1 MANVT
6 HQRKGADMIDNEPEP
21 HAHDPRYLTLLQW
34 TALKRSII
42 RGIHVERGRMLR
54 SVAIAVVAALRHG
67 WRCLRERQQARDQLR
82 SMSDY
87 ELRDI
92 GVTRAG
98 IDAVIRHGNDDAT
111 QGAPQRSHQ
120 NWRAMMSKAY
130 WIVRVSVRDET
141 RYPEYLAA
149 AKPAFDKFGARFIVR
164 GGAFETMEGDARDRN
179 VVVEFADRATA
190 TACYR
195 SPEYETARSIRQ
207 KYAEADFIIIDGA

>member
-1 MANVT
+1 
-6 HQRKGADMIDNEPEP
+6 MIDNEPKP
-21 HAHDPRYLTLLQW
+21 HAHDVRCLTPLQW
-34 TALKRSII
+34 TALKQCIVQRA
-42 RGIHVERGRMLR
+42 RAERGRMLR
-54 SVAIAVVAALRHG
+54 LVAIAAVAALCRG
-67 WRCLRERQQARDQLR
+67 WRRPRERQQARNELR
-82 SMSDY
+82 AMSDY

-98 IDAVIRHGNDDAT
+98 IDAVTRRDAVDAT
-111 QGAPQRSHQ
+111 QGAPQRSQQ

-164 GGAFETMEGDARDRN
+164 GGAFETMEGAARDRN
-179 VVVEFADRATA
+179 VVVEFADHATA

-195 SPEYETARSIRQ
+195 SPEYETAKAIRQ
-207 KYAEADFIIIDGA
+207 KYAEADFIIIDGV